1 MDHSEAT
8 APQND
13 SKDAAE
19 PRNPAEIIKKE
30 EKQKEKEKKY
40 PRVTRYYLQ
49 AIEIYHRTLKKLQV
63 LLSILCNR
71 DLMSHYNHSPQMKK
85 TDAAMM
91 LMVVYMNLTYC
102 YNMTDCI
109 EEVFYSMNE
118 VQTIVDAYFFDNHE
132 LKVAIGRMNDYV
144 VKRVAIAHQFREKFE
159 AVLEIRRIIID
170 TFKHKWG
177 SVENQQ
183 PAAAELIVQD
193 CLDNLY
199 KKCFINS
206 PPDQWIVAFQ
216 QKQGKKELRPPVKVE
231 YGILITE
238 MTEKET
244 ENNNKKKLVDS
255 HDIPQPAFNERMRL
269 DIESITKKEEN
280 EIKAELLQKL
290 SSRSNSRREVRKAK
304 IELDLREKRKREE
317 ALEDFKEFERI
328 APMIRMIPNEMPEIR
343 DMNQVFADT
352 IKVRYRSTDRFKR
365 EKK

>member
-1 MDHSEAT
+1 MVS
-8 APQND
+8 
-13 SKDAAE
+13 
-19 PRNPAEIIKKE
+19 
-30 EKQKEKEKKY
+30 
-40 PRVTRYYLQ
+40 RYYLQ
-49 AIEIYHRTLKKLQV
+49 AIEIYHRTLKKLKIM
-63 LLSILCNR
+63 LSILCNQ
-71 DLMSHYNHSPQMKK
+71 DLMSQYNHSPQMKK

-109 EEVFYSMNE
+109 EEVVYSMNE
-118 VQTIVDAYFFDNHE
+118 VQSIVDAYFFDNHE

-144 VKRVAIAHQFREKFE
+144 VNRVRVAHQFREKFE
-159 AVLEIRRIIID
+159 AILEIRRLIID
-170 TFKHKWG
+170 TYKHKWG
-177 SVENQQ
+177 SIEEIP
-183 PAAAELIVQD
+183 PATAELIVQD

-216 QKQGKKELRPPVKVE
+216 KKHGRKELRPPVKIE

-238 MTEKET
+238 ATDKEEEK
-244 ENNNKKKLVDS
+244 KRQKPADA
-255 HDIPQPAFNERMRL
+255 HDLPQPTFNDRMRL
-269 DIESITKKEEN
+269 NLENITKKEEN
-280 EIKAELLQKL
+280 EQKAELLGKL

-328 APMIRMIPNEMPEIR
+328 APMIRMIPNETPELR
-343 DMNQVFADT
+343 DMNQVFADR

-365 EKK
+365 DKKYLRSNSAYVKTWRT